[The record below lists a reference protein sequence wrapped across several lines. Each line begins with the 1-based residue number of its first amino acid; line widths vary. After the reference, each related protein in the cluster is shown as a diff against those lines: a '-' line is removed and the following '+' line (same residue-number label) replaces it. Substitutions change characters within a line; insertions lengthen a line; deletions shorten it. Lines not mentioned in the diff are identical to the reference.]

1 MTNEK
6 IETNADVFIEGMLR
20 KANEIIGKFKAEGM
34 SEDDIIDVLTDAF
47 CGSRK
52 EALDWYH
59 AATFS
64 ELIDSFK

>member
-6 IETNADVFIEGMLR
+6 IKTNADVFIEGMLR
-20 KANEIIGKFKAEGM
+20 KANEIIGNFKASGM
-34 SEDDIIDVLTDAF
+34 SYNDIIEVLTDAF

-52 EALDWYH
+52 EALYWYH

-64 ELIDSFK
+64 ELIESSK